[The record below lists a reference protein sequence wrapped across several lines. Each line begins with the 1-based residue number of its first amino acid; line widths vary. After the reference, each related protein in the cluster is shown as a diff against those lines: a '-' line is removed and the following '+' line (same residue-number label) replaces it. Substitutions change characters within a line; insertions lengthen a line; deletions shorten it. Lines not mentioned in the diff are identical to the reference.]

1 MTDVLDG
8 MVVEEELEFYS
19 LDLVQCLD
27 WDCLKWMSFV
37 TWVKNE
43 KVWNLEQDIFFFYYH
58 PEIDVEFFANQLEE
72 FLLEQRTRQNDDYD
86 MNLH

>member
-1 MTDVLDG
+1 MGEDLIMTDVLDG

-43 KVWNLEQDIFFFYYH
+43 KVWNLE
-58 PEIDVEFFANQLEE
+58 
-72 FLLEQRTRQNDDYD
+72 
-86 MNLH
+86 